1 MTDIVNLN
9 KFRKAKRKDAAKQTA
24 AANRAKFGRGKADK
38 DRDAAE
44 RDRQSKIV
52 DDAKHE
58 DGDDKS

>member
-9 KFRKAKRKDAAKQTA
+9 KFRKAKRKDADKKTA

-38 DRDAAE
+38 DREAAE
-44 RDRQSKIV
+44 RDRQTKIV

-58 DGDDKS
+58 DSDDEN